1 MERMALMNM
10 KMNTTRTMS
19 LKSWRG
25 LVLLA
30 LAAAVLP
37 SARAAL
43 PIAHWQQPSGAQVY
57 FVQSPALPMVQV
69 QIDFD
74 AGSRRDPPA
83 LKGLADATAGM
94 ASKGVREEAGQPA
107 LDENQLGEAWADLGA
122 GFGASATADR
132 TSYELR
138 TLTEPRLLDAAVA
151 LAARQLARP
160 SFAPSVWQRER
171 EQWTSALREAETRPG
186 THASRAFRQAVYA
199 DHPYG
204 QAETPETLQRIGT
217 ASMQAFHERYIVP
230 CRAKVS
236 VVGAVD
242 RAQADAIVRRLLAG
256 LDARR
261 EASCAGLPDI
271 APVAPLAQAVR
282 RDIRFD
288 SAQAQVLIGQPG
300 IARSDPD
307 YFALTAGNYV
317 LGGGGFVSRLM
328 QEVREK
334 RGLTYGISSSFSPA
348 LQAGP
353 FAVALQ
359 TRPDQAAQA
368 LDVATGVIRDFVAQ
382 GPTPEELQAAKDN
395 LIGGFPLR
403 LDSNAKLLA
412 NVANIAWNGLPLDYL
427 ETWTDQIARLTADD
441 VRAAFQ
447 RHLQPDRMVTVTVG
461 AQP

>member
-1 MERMALMNM
+1 M
-10 KMNTTRTMS
+10 
-19 LKSWRG
+19 
-25 LVLLA
+25 
-30 LAAAVLP
+30 
-37 SARAAL
+37 
-43 PIAHWQQPSGAQVY
+43 
-57 FVQSPALPMVQV
+57 
-69 QIDFD
+69 
-74 AGSRRDPPA
+74 
-83 LKGLADATAGM
+83 
-94 ASKGVREEAGQPA
+94 
-107 LDENQLGEAWADLGA
+107 
-122 GFGASATADR
+122 
-132 TSYELR
+132 
-138 TLTEPRLLDAAVA
+138 
-151 LAARQLARP
+151 
-160 SFAPSVWQRER
+160 
-171 EQWTSALREAETRPG
+171 
-186 THASRAFRQAVYA
+186 
-199 DHPYG
+199 
-204 QAETPETLQRIGT
+204 
-217 ASMQAFHERYIVP
+217 
-230 CRAKVS
+230 
-236 VVGAVD
+236 
-242 RAQADAIVRRLLAG
+242 
-256 LDARR
+256 
-261 EASCAGLPDI
+261 
-271 APVAPLAQAVR
+271 R

-427 ETWTDQIARLTADD
+427 ETWTCLLYTSPSPRD
-441 VRAAFQ
+441 
-447 RHLQPDRMVTVTVG
+447 
-461 AQP
+461 